1 MSLTKVKKAKKLL
14 KKYAPKGEQLAFI
27 NSKEAK
33 LLKKLGGAGVNIKG
47 TGIKSYFDDSGDDY
61 GGYDSGSSSS
71 SSNDNNSDNDSGS
84 SYDYAPQQFTPAPT
98 PTPTIDTSSE
108 DNEDDVARM
117 MADMG
122 LTPNN
127 APTEF
132 QDTTGEDGLGG
143 GDYFDP
149 GTSLYTPYSTYDE
162 EVGIYNAPTFK
173 NPDYDDEQ
181 KALSYIEPIEEPKR
195 GIFSKIGSGLKT
207 AAKIA
212 LPFVAAPIAGALG
225 LAKPYQAYS
234 TFNRGKKGLDY
245 LSKLSK
251 GRVPTSA
258 DLLKNI
264 NFQKG
269 PSVKGP
275 TGFNDNDSNEGNAL
289 VANNVI
295 AKNIQKYSP
304 TQVKSLQNNI
314 NLLSSV
320 MDKGQYQGIQLSSSQ
335 LSQVSNQRNSLI
347 EQYKTIQESLV

>member
-1 MSLTKVKKAKKLL
+1 MSLTKVRKAKKLL
-14 KKYAPKGEQLAFI
+14 NRYAPKGEQLAFI

-84 SYDYAPQQFTPAPT
+84 SYDYIPQQFTPAPT
-98 PTPTIDTSSE
+98 PTPTQTFADDDYTLTPEETKEQQDTISSSIDDLKNTI
-108 DNEDDVARM
+108 EDD
-117 MADMG
+117 
-122 LTPNN
+122 
-127 APTEF
+127 
-132 QDTTGEDGLGG
+132 
-143 GDYFDP
+143 
-149 GTSLYTPYSTYDE
+149 GTSLYTTTPDYTYDE
-162 EVGIYNAPTFK
+162 KKGIYSAPTFQGPYVDSRNDPFTTAK
-173 NPDYDDEQ
+173 NTDTGFFDSGIG
-181 KALSYIEPIEEPKR
+181 KFIKNIGKGALL
-195 GIFSKIGSGLKT
+195 F
-207 AAKIA
+207 
-212 LPFVAAPIAGALG
+212 AAPAIGG
-225 LAKPYQAYS
+225 LA
-234 TFNRGKKGLDY
+234 FGKKGYDAVNLG
-245 LSKLSK
+245 LK
-251 GRVPTSA
+251 GKRA
-258 DLLKNI
+258 YDLAKRIAPNTTKDIKTALTNTP
-264 NFQKG
+264 KG

>member
-1 MSLTKVKKAKKLL
+1 MSLTKVRKAKKLL
-14 KKYAPKGEQLAFI
+14 NRYAPKGEQLAFI

-84 SYDYAPQQFTPAPT
+84 SYDYIPQQFTPAPT
-98 PTPTIDTSSE
+98 PTPTQTFADDDYTLTPEETKEQQDTISSSIDDLKNTI
-108 DNEDDVARM
+108 EDD
-117 MADMG
+117 
-122 LTPNN
+122 
-127 APTEF
+127 
-132 QDTTGEDGLGG
+132 
-143 GDYFDP
+143 
-149 GTSLYTPYSTYDE
+149 GTSLYTTTPDYTYDE
-162 EVGIYNAPTFK
+162 KKGIYNAPTFQGPYVDSRDDPFTTAK
-173 NPDYDDEQ
+173 NTDT
-181 KALSYIEPIEEPKR
+181 

-245 LSKLSK
+245 ISKLSK

-258 DLLKNI
+258 DLLKTALT
-264 NFQKG
+264 KG

-289 VANNVI
+289 VAKNVI
-295 AKNIQKYSP
+295 AKNVQKYSP
-304 TQVKSLQNNI
+304 EYKNRAIDLRDRLQPVKDRLNE
-314 NLLSSV
+314 
-320 MDKGQYQGIQLSSSQ
+320 KGQMTLAS
-335 LSQVSNQRNSLI
+335 LNKLI
-347 EQYKTIQESLV
+347 ETFQV

>member
-1 MSLTKVKKAKKLL
+1 MGLTKAKKAKKLL
-14 KKYAPKGEQLAFI
+14 NRYAPKGEQLAFI

-33 LLKKLGGAGVNIKG
+33 LLKKLGGAGKYING

-61 GGYDSGSSSS
+61 GGYDSGPSSST
-71 SSNDNNSDNDSGS
+71 SNDNNSDNGSGDPY
-84 SYDYAPQQFTPAPT
+84 YDTYTAPT
-98 PTPTIDTSSE
+98 PTPTPTQTFADDDYTLTPEETKEQQDTISSSIDDLKNTI
-108 DNEDDVARM
+108 EDD
-117 MADMG
+117 
-122 LTPNN
+122 
-127 APTEF
+127 
-132 QDTTGEDGLGG
+132 
-143 GDYFDP
+143 
-149 GTSLYTPYSTYDE
+149 GTSLYTTTPDYTYDE
-162 EVGIYNAPTFK
+162 KKGIYSAPTFQGPYVDSRDDPFTTAK
-173 NPDYDDEQ
+173 NTDT
-181 KALSYIEPIEEPKR
+181 

-212 LPFVAAPIAGALG
+212 LPFVAGPIAGALG

-245 LSKLSK
+245 ISKLSK

-304 TQVKSLQNNI
+304 AQVKSLQNNI

-320 MDKGQYQGIQLSSSQ
+320 MDKGQYQGIQLNSSQ

>member
-1 MSLTKVKKAKKLL
+1 MSLTKVRKAKKLL
-14 KKYAPKGEQLAFI
+14 NRYAPKGEQLAFI

-84 SYDYAPQQFTPAPT
+84 SYDYIPQQFTPAPT
-98 PTPTIDTSSE
+98 PTPTQTFADDDYTLTPEETKEQQDTISSSIDDLKNTI
-108 DNEDDVARM
+108 EDD
-117 MADMG
+117 
-122 LTPNN
+122 
-127 APTEF
+127 
-132 QDTTGEDGLGG
+132 
-143 GDYFDP
+143 
-149 GTSLYTPYSTYDE
+149 GTSLYTTTPDYTYDE
-162 EVGIYNAPTFK
+162 KKGIYSAPTFQGPYVDSRNDPFTTAK
-173 NPDYDDEQ
+173 NTDT
-181 KALSYIEPIEEPKR
+181 

-212 LPFVAAPIAGALG
+212 LPFVAGPIAGALG

-245 LSKLSK
+245 ISKLSK

-269 PSVKGP
+269 PSVKGPP

-304 TQVKSLQNNI
+304 AQVKSLQNNI

-320 MDKGQYQGIQLSSSQ
+320 MDKGQYQGIQLNSSQ